1 MRSEG
6 VAGDI
11 MDVRRT
17 LTWFFSFDS
26 GDLLSESGHE
36 ARATRTRIWA
46 LMVAA
51 IVTAT
56 LFLFRPPFID
66 DSYITFRYAQRLAD
80 MGTISWNDTGAP
92 VLGTTTVLWTGI
104 LAAIYRL
111 HLFSMEEG
119 ALIVTTTI
127 VFLLVYNLVIFGHEC
142 LTRCNVNRSRIVS
155 SLITAI
161 AVSHAPVRIS
171 LFSGMETAL
180 YCLLV
185 VRALMLLPTS
195 PAIAGVYTGLATLT
209 RPDGLI
215 LLVVGLLWAGR
226 YRLVFL
232 VTFLI
237 PTVPWFIFSS
247 THFGELLPGS
257 VEAKQILYPSGWLQN
272 FLMFFEAHTQ
282 DSLQGALFCLGGAGL
297 FGAMSISR
305 LRPFLVWL
313 PLYALGI
320 TVSGVK
326 PIFFWY
332 FTPTWLVVLAIGL
345 LGGSCWLA
353 VRRHMP
359 AKAFVA
365 GFGVGV
371 LLLGSYSLRQDVSGQ
386 GGFLRERV
394 YREIVAQYH
403 DQIRAEDTILVG
415 ETGILGFGFPRA
427 TVLDSAGLTS
437 REILSLLR
445 EVRAHAGK
453 QYAHRELATIPGW
466 STVLVER
473 MEPRWIIAARGRFDL
488 VALEQA
494 PWFTE
499 RYERVSLFIPEHLG
513 GIGVYRRKAA

>member
-1 MRSEG
+1 
-6 VAGDI
+6 

-26 GDLLSESGHE
+26 EDLSIESGYE
-36 ARATRTRIWA
+36 ARSTRIWA

-51 IVTAT
+51 LITAT

-80 MGTISWNDTGAP
+80 MGTLSWNDTGAP
-92 VLGTTTVLWTGI
+92 VLGTTTVLWTGF
-104 LAAIYRL
+104 LAVIYRL
-111 HLFSMEEG
+111 RLVSMEDG
-119 ALIVTTTI
+119 ALIATTSI
-127 VFLLVYNLVIFGHEC
+127 VFLLIYHLVLFGHRC
-142 LTRCNVNRSRIVS
+142 LARCNVTGSRLTPALIV
-155 SLITAI
+155 AI

-185 VRALMLLPTS
+185 VRVLTLLPTS
-195 PAIAGVYTGLATLT
+195 PAIAGVYAGLATLT

-215 LLVVGLLWAGR
+215 LLIVGLLWAAR
-226 YRLVFL
+226 HRLGFL
-232 VTFLI
+232 FSFLI

-297 FGAMSISR
+297 FGAMSVSV

-365 GFGVGV
+365 SFGMGV
-371 LLLGSYSLRQDVSGQ
+371 LVLGSYSLSQDVSGQ

-394 YREIVAQYH
+394 YREIVLQYR
-403 DQIRAEDTILVG
+403 DQIRANDTILVG

-427 TVLDSAGLTS
+427 MVLDSAGLTS

-445 EVRAHAGK
+445 EIRARAGDP
-453 QYAHRELATIPGW
+453 YARRELATIPGW
-466 STVLVER
+466 SKLLVER
-473 MEPRWIIAARGRFDL
+473 TEPRWIVAARGRFDL
-488 VALEQA
+488 VALEQD
-494 PWFTE
+494 PWFAE
-499 RYERVSLFIPEHLG
+499 RYERSSLFIPEHLG